1 MPKQVPNLPRSS
13 VGTDRRPFDEIVK
26 ERLDL
31 LAGQRG
37 VKVKE
42 LPATATS
49 AEIISK
55 VNELIRLLQA

>member
-1 MPKQVPNLPRSS
+1 MPNLPRSS
-13 VGTDRRPFDEIVK
+13 VGSDRRPFDEAIK

-42 LPATATS
+42 LPPTAGTS
-49 AEIISK
+49 EIIDK
-55 VNELIRLLQA
+55 VNELIRLLQG